1 MKYNTENICICFVCF
16 VLGYLF
22 CQNMMGTEGL
32 RDFSGNE
39 DHNLRP
45 GKETPIC
52 DGPCPYD
59 DTSGHRNP
67 DRGCWDPKSGLPM
80 ESPLQHV
87 C

>member
-1 MKYNTENICICFVCF
+1 MNYTSEDLCVCF
-16 VLGYLF
+16 LCFMLGYLF
-22 CQNMMGTEGL
+22 CQNMMGTEGV
-32 RDFSGNE
+32 RDGGHDNPTYI
-39 DHNLRP
+39 P
-45 GKETPIC
+45 GGMVKDPEEVIT
-52 DGPCPYD
+52 D